1 MMSGMMSGMMTVM
14 MMMMMMM
21 MVVVAAMMMTEG
33 INVLEQHEAAVVRG
47 VPVLVSFFTLLPSTC
62 FALRSACS
70 CSLPKP

>member
-33 INVLEQHEAAVVRG
+33 INVLELLEAAVVRG
-47 VPVLVSFFTLLPSTC
+47 VPVLVSFFALLPSTS
-62 FALRSACS
+62 FALCSA

>member
-1 MMSGMMSGMMTVM
+1 MMSGMTTVM
-14 MMMMMMM
+14 MVMTMMM
-21 MVVVAAMMMTEG
+21 MVVAMMMTEG
-33 INVLEQHEAAVVRG
+33 INVLELLEAAVVRG